1 MIFLSLAFRCR
12 YMLDSGLNDE
22 GLFRISPKQ
31 IKLEKMR
38 AHIDSQHFDD
48 LGDLLAD
55 SDAHLHSALLKCYL
69 RQVSNATCGTVKPFT

>member
-1 MIFLSLAFRCR
+1 
-12 YMLDSGLNDE
+12 MLESGLNDE

-31 IKLEKMR
+31 IKLEKMK
-38 AHIDSQHFDD
+38 AHIDSQHFED

-69 RQVSNATCGTVKPFT
+69 R